1 MTSIHKAADLAEPGL
16 PRPRLHLHDLQLVLR
31 GVGPGGGGGV
41 EQGLH
46 HEAGEEA
53 GPAPRLALPPP
64 VVPAPRRLRPHH
76 LDHVPGLEAQLRAV
90 LPVKVV
96 ERLAVLYVVLL
107 GSVLRG
113 LLEADL

>member
-1 MTSIHKAADLAEPGL
+1 MNSFRNRFFHSAGL

-41 EQGLH
+41 EEGLH

-64 VVPAPRRLRPHH
+64 IVPAPRRLRPHH